1 VMLFLLMIVGGIIA
15 WGQAH
20 THNPTSRT
28 AGEFEVTL
36 KLPPSGLAA
45 GAEQTIE
52 FQIINLTSKE
62 PVTGAIARALLT
74 MPAMPGMSN
83 PESPASTGG
92 KPGDY
97 RVHLKFAHSGDYL
110 LVLKIA
116 PPADKPF
123 TLDFPLTI
131 TNATESHGLIM
142 PSSFGTGTMSRQGT
156 GTSWLPEATP
166 MYAFMKHYEEW
177 MIMAHASAFLTFI
190 HQSGKLGDQQLV
202 STNWLMGSAQ
212 RSVWGLTK
220 AGRGTLLVRSML
232 SFDDLTTGGRGY
244 PLLLQ
249 TGETY
254 QGEAITNR
262 QHPHDF
268 IMELA
273 AAYSAPLSKT
283 TVLSVYAAPVGE
295 PALGPPAFMHRLSA
309 IDNPEAPLGHHWQ
322 DSTHVTS
329 GVVTL
334 GLAQEK
340 WKIEGSVFTGREPDE
355 NRWDIDQP
363 RFDSWSA
370 RFWLNPHPSWSFQVS
385 YGFLRS
391 PEALQPLVDQRRVT
405 ASATYHRMIGD
416 KSYSATTFVWGRNIK
431 NERGYSGFSMDSFL
445 IESTYS
451 FGGRRSLFTRFERV
465 EKDDLFGDAHVHGQY
480 ADIHT
485 VHRFSLGGVEN
496 LPIPGPFD
504 LGLGASFGIPVIP
517 PGTEFVFGKNLYSA
531 SVFLR
536 FRIRN
541 TAGRHSSANN

>member
-1 VMLFLLMIVGGIIA
+1 MS

-20 THNPTSRT
+20 QHDPPSQV
-28 AGEFEVTL
+28 AGEFKVSL

-45 GAEQTIE
+45 GAVQTIE
-52 FQIINLTSKE
+52 FQIVNVTSNE
-62 PVTGAIARALLT
+62 PVRGALAHALLT

-83 PESPASTGG
+83 PESPASAGG
-92 KPGDY
+92 TPGDY
-97 RVHLKFAHSGDYL
+97 RVLLQFAHSGDYL
-110 LVLKIA
+110 LVLRIT
-116 PPADKPF
+116 PPVGEPF
-123 TLDFPLTI
+123 TVEFPLRVTH
-131 TNATESHGLIM
+131 AAESHGLNM
-142 PSSFGTGTMSRQGT
+142 PSSFGTGTMSRQGS

-177 MIMAHASAFLTFI
+177 MVMAHASAFLTSI
-190 HQSGKLGDQQLV
+190 YQSGKLGDQQLV

-212 RSVWGLTK
+212 RRVRGLTN
-220 AGRGTLLVRSML
+220 AGKGTFVVRGML
-232 SFDDLTTGGRGY
+232 SLDEATTGGRGY

-273 AAYSAPLSKT
+273 AAYSAPLSKS

-322 DSTHVTS
+322 DSTHITS

-334 GLAQEK
+334 GLAREK
-340 WKIEGSVFTGREPDE
+340 WKIEGSVFTGRERDE

-391 PEALQPLVDQRRVT
+391 PETLEPLVDLRRVT
-405 ASATYHRMIGD
+405 ASATYHRMIGE
-416 KSYSATTFVWGRNIK
+416 KSYWASTFVWGRNIK
-431 NERGYSGFSMDSFL
+431 NERGYAGFSMDSYL

-465 EKDDLFGDAHVHGQY
+465 EKDDLFGGAHVHGQY
-480 ADIHT
+480 ADIYT
-485 VHRFSLGGVEN
+485 VHRFSLGGVQN

-504 LGLGASFGIPVIP
+504 LGLGASFGVPVIP
-517 PGTEFVFGKNLYSA
+517 PGTEFVYGKHLYSA

-541 TAGRHSSANN
+541 TGIRHSSAHN